1 MHVHVYNLEKGTL
14 THIILGIGIQSQPIV
29 VIKFCWYI
37 NNVFS
42 YHNKEQWEDACSC
55 KNTAKQLV
63 QDKNTFGIAVK
74 T

>member
-1 MHVHVYNLEKGTL
+1 MKLKL
-14 THIILGIGIQSQPIV
+14 IV

-42 YHNKEQWEDACSC
+42 YHNKEQWEDVCSC

-63 QDKNTFGIAVK
+63 QDKNTFGIAAK
-74 T
+74 PNNIPIICYAYS